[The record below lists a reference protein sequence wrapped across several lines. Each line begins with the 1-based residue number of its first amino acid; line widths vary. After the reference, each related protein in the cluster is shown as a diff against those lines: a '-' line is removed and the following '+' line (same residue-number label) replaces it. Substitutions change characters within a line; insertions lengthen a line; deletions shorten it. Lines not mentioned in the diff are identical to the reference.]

1 MDNEKTEETKNTEAE
16 NVRKL
21 LASIKDRIRITKVT
35 CTRSVK
41 SPRGDHFVGFS
52 AQYDTVQD
60 DAGGMGEDLI
70 GDTASGEA
78 QIPLG
83 AMTLKEG
90 RVAAALVQMQA
101 DISAIEHAF
110 AGGDLNR
117 GQRNDE
123 SQRIKGNFSRYI
135 AEIMGV

>member
-1 MDNEKTEETKNTEAE
+1 
-16 NVRKL
+16 
-21 LASIKDRIRITKVT
+21 
-35 CTRSVK
+35 
-41 SPRGDHFVGFS
+41 
-52 AQYDTVQD
+52 
-60 DAGGMGEDLI
+60 MGEDLI

-123 SQRIKGNFSRYI
+123 IQRIKGNFSRYI